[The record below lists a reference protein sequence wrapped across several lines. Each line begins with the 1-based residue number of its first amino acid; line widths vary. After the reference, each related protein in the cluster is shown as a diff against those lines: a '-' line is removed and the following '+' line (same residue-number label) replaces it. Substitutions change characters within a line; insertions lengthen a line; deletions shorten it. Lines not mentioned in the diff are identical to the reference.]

1 VVVFGLAVCFVLAFS
16 LLGWVGV
23 YVCFSVMLWGIN
35 GFSNAKL
42 FSTMLKF
49 C

>member
-1 VVVFGLAVCFVLAFS
+1 LVWLLVLFLRFLCLVGL
-16 LLGWVGV
+16 GV
-23 YVCFSVMLWGIN
+23 YVCFIVMVGGIAN